1 MRRASRGRFRCA
13 ATELA
18 SSPEMGSA
26 GIRIIRGRRLAAM
39 ARAVALEMAWV
50 AGRVAAAD
58 QADQAD
64 QADPA
69 GRAAAEGRAL
79 RAVDLAEAGVVE
91 AGAVI
96 LGEAA
101 AAGAAGVVGQE
112 PGKRASGTE

>member
-50 AGRVAAAD
+50 EGRVAA
-58 QADQAD
+58 ADQAD

-101 AAGAAGVVGQE
+101 AAGAVGVV
-112 PGKRASGTE
+112 